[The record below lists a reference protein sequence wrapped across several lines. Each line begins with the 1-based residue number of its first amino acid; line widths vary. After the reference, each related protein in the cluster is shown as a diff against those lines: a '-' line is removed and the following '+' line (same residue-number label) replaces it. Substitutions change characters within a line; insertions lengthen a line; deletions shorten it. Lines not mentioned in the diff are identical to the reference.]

1 MSKFIVT
8 GARGYVARRLI
19 RRLVSDGHEVVGL
32 TRGASTAGGAEPGC
46 REVLVGD
53 YTNEELLKSTL
64 IGAQAIF
71 HLAARAHNHSAD
83 EDDGALFHA
92 ANVVPTLTMA
102 RACAQTNGARFVM
115 VSSIGVLGNRTGIV
129 AFSDSSIPAPVDHYA
144 VSKANAER
152 CLIEVLS
159 DVDCSYCI
167 LRPPL
172 VYGPGSPGNFA
183 SLVEIAA
190 KAKIIPLSGVRS
202 PRTFIHVDH
211 LVDALI
217 VAASHPAASRRTFV
231 IADGADTSVAEIICI
246 AARIFGREHW
256 RVVAIPPMLLRVLGI
271 LVGQRARVDKL
282 LAPLRVDGS
291 GFREVTGW
299 RPRQSTSEAI
309 AATLQDWP
317 FSSTS

>member
-32 TRGASTAGGAEPGC
+32 TRGENTDGEAEPGC
-46 REVLVGD
+46 CEVLVGD
-53 YTNEELLKSTL
+53 YTNEALLTNTVS
-64 IGAQAIF
+64 GAQAVF
-71 HLAARAHNHSAD
+71 HLAARAHLPSLD
-83 EDDGALFHA
+83 KEDGALFHA
-92 ANVVPTLTMA
+92 ANVVPTLAMA
-102 RACAQTNGARFVM
+102 RACAQTNVARFVM
-115 VSSIGVLGNRTGIV
+115 VSTIGVLGNRTGDV
-129 AFSDSSIPAPVDHYA
+129 AFSDSSSLAPVDHYA
-144 VSKANAER
+144 ISKANAER

-159 DVDCSYCI
+159 DVNCSYCI

-190 KAKIIPLSGVRS
+190 KAKLIPLAGVRV

-217 VAASHPAASRRTFV
+217 VAATHPAASRRTFV
-231 IADGADTSVAEIICI
+231 IADDADTSVAEIIGS
-246 AARIFGREHW
+246 ATRIFGREHW
-256 RVVAIPPMLLRVLGI
+256 RVVAIPKMLLRALGI
-271 LVGQRARVDKL
+271 LAGQRTRVDKL

-299 RPRQSTSEAI
+299 HPGRSTSEAI
-309 AATLQDWP
+309 EATLRDWP
-317 FSSTS
+317 INPNP